1 MARWFLGFPQG
12 GGFIVPERNM
22 TSMGVRTRWGM
33 NVGQGPVPVP
43 VYLLLVLKASLSF
56 PIVYA
61 VLYAVAFFFCFI
73 FFGVPPCSHLSYFAA
88 TNLRQCTVPAPSPLP
103 LVARYVFPSALL
115 QVLLV
120 ATSDISLNVLPL
132 ASSPWR
138 RCLASPES
146 FLVCSIF
153 ILCRD
158 PVESF
163 ESLCNSAVLHFV
175 LPVKCYSTAL
185 LEQICDFCTIL
196 QIRLHNVSFY

>member
-1 MARWFLGFPQG
+1 MGNECGSGSSPRSCLFITCFKSVIIFPHCLCR
-12 GGFIVPERNM
+12 VVCRC
-22 TSMGVRTRWGM
+22 
-33 NVGQGPVPVP
+33 
-43 VYLLLVLKASLSF
+43 
-56 PIVYA
+56 
-61 VLYAVAFFFCFI
+61 FFFCFI